1 MARSSLSQASLN
13 PRVRA
18 WHADALFERARIAS
32 FRHEDDRRR
41 FVTSHALVRLVLSQ
55 ATGLPATKLRFAAGC
70 PRWGAHDKPRVE
82 AAPQLHVSISHA
94 ADRVA
99 VAVTAL
105 GPVGVDLEPAGA
117 GDFDGLA
124 DVALTPRERLA
135 LRRLPSEQRSSA
147 ALT

>member
-1 MARSSLSQASLN
+1 MPSDLMDRYSLLRIVDLCCSPLSGQNPANGPFLPKPSVAN

-18 WHADALFERARIAS
+18 WHADALFEHARIAS

-55 ATGLPATKLRFAAGC
+55 ATGLPATKLRFAARCHRCG
-70 PRWGAHDKPRVE
+70 GAHGKPRVE
-82 AAPQLHVSISHA
+82 AAPQLHISISHA

-105 GPVGVDLEPAGA
+105 GPV
-117 GDFDGLA
+117 
-124 DVALTPRERLA
+124 
-135 LRRLPSEQRSSA
+135 
-147 ALT
+147 

>member
-13 PRVRA
+13 PRVRG

-70 PRWGAHDKPRVE
+70 PRCGGAHDKPRVE

-99 VAVTAL
+99 VAATVGLLVAAIAAQLQVTRQ
-105 GPVGVDLEPAGA
+105 VRPAR
-117 GDFDGLA
+117 
-124 DVALTPRERLA
+124 VATLH
-135 LRRLPSEQRSSA
+135 RS
-147 ALT
+147 